1 MKIYRPYEFIE
12 QGKNIHVFVSRD
24 RTRPEATHVHDFIEI
39 VYMLAGKCE
48 QTVDGR
54 VYEASHGDLFF
65 INYGSTHSFSS
76 NDPISYVNICFSP
89 EVMGDA
95 IISRENAFALL
106 SLTAFDEMCNG
117 SDDAKISFFGNER
130 KEIEDILFAMHRE
143 CRDKR
148 TAWNGVV
155 ESYLNILITKMLRK
169 TQTGMQSEVIGD
181 VWQELS
187 EYIDQNLGGDL
198 TLEALAQKC
207 FYNPSYFSRV
217 FKEKFGMSFVE
228 YVNRRRLE
236 RAVKLLT
243 ESTLSIEEIYVA
255 VGFSSRAHFYR
266 VFAKYVGGLPTDYR
280 EKVKKE
286 NK

>member
-1 MKIYRPYEFIE
+1 M
-12 QGKNIHVFVSRD
+12 
-24 RTRPEATHVHDFIEI
+24 
-39 VYMLAGKCE
+39 
-48 QTVDGR
+48 
-54 VYEASHGDLFF
+54 
-65 INYGSTHSFSS
+65 
-76 NDPISYVNICFSP
+76 
-89 EVMGDA
+89 
-95 IISRENAFALL
+95 
-106 SLTAFDEMCNG
+106 
-117 SDDAKISFFGNER
+117 
-130 KEIEDILFAMHRE
+130 AMRRE
-143 CRDKR
+143 CHDKS

-228 YVNRRRLE
+228 YVTRRRLE
-236 RAVKLLT
+236 RALSLLVET
-243 ESTLSIEEIYVA
+243 NSSVEEISEK

-266 VFAKYVGGLPTDYR
+266 VFAKYVGGHPTDYR